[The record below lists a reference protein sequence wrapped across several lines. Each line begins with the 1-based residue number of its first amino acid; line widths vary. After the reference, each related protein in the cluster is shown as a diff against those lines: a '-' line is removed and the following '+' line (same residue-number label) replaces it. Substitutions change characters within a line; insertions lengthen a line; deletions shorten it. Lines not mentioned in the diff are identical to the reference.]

1 VKRLI
6 FGLLLVILLAGTV
19 GCSSHTVESTP
30 SPRIMAAAST
40 VTSGKVVAVP
50 APATYTIAAPAVEQI
65 APSLGGLFHSSSD
78 SSGTAPSPVISATPD
93 VTFSSYAADETPNAS
108 GERMII
114 RNGSLQ
120 LVVKD
125 VAEALKQITDLAGAY
140 GGFVVNSNIQ
150 ESQSRLYGNIS
161 VRVESKRF
169 NEALAALRALAED
182 VKSESTSG
190 QDVTE
195 EYTDLTAN
203 LRNLQAAESQLLE
216 LMKKAGTVTEI
227 LGVQKELVTTRGE
240 IEQTKG
246 RMQYLEQS
254 SDLALI
260 QVGLEQSSLSIEFT
274 ATARNIKTGTK
285 IYFVPTITG
294 GFQPYSYVWDF
305 GDGSTSTEGAP
316 QHAYKKTGTYSVSV
330 KISDDH
336 GNTVSLKRDNYIN
349 VISGW
354 EAGNT
359 AHSAWNGFVTFMHF
373 LLDLLTWIGIFS
385 PVWVVVLV
393 VLYFAVWRRRK
404 KNK

>member
-1 VKRLI
+1 MKRLI
-6 FGLLLVILLAGTV
+6 FGLILVILLMGTV
-19 GCSSHTVESTP
+19 GCASKSVVSTP
-30 SPRIMAAAST
+30 SPVIKVAAST
-40 VTSGKVVAVP
+40 ATSGKVVVP
-50 APATYTIAAPAVEQI
+50 APAPTYTLAAPAVNEASSI
-65 APSLGGLFHSSSD
+65 LGGLFRGSD
-78 SSGTAPSPVISATPD
+78 SSSQAAPSPVFNYSDTTTSAGYAVD
-93 VTFSSYAADETPNAS
+93 QYSSVN
-108 GERMII
+108 ERMII
-114 RNGSLQ
+114 RNGSMQ

-125 VAEALKQITDLAGAY
+125 VSEALKQITNLAGTY
-140 GGFVVNSNIQ
+140 GGFVVNSSMQ
-150 ESQSRLYGNIS
+150 ESQNRLYGNIS
-161 VRVESKRF
+161 IRVESKRF

-182 VKSESTSG
+182 VKAENTSG

-195 EYTDLTAN
+195 EYTDLDAK

-240 IEQTKG
+240 IEQNKG

-260 QVGLEQSSLSIEFT
+260 QVSLEQSKLSIEFN
-274 ATARNIKTGTK
+274 ATARNIKAGTK
-285 IYFVPTITG
+285 IYFVPTIIG
-294 GFQPYSYVWDF
+294 GFQPYSYAWDF

-316 QHAYKKTGTYSVSV
+316 QHAYKKKGTYTVSV
-330 KISDDH
+330 KITDDH
-336 GNTVSLKRDNYIN
+336 GSAVSLTRDNYVN

-385 PVWVVVLV
+385 PIWLV
-393 VLYFAVWRRRK
+393 ILVILYFTVWHRRK
-404 KNK
+404 KAK